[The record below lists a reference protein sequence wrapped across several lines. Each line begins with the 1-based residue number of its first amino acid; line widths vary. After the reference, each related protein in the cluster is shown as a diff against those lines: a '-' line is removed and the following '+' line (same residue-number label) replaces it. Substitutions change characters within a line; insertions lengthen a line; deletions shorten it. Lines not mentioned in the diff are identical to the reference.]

1 MRLDLNQ
8 DGSAENSQ
16 TEKKKEVFPRGG
28 GNVVESGN
36 EKAFAVARIQSRRQG
51 PVQGNFIG
59 SAKIWLLS
67 YRQCRISKGFT
78 HRVINWEFHNA
89 TERMDLGDSRREEGL
104 PLLGQLSWE

>member
-1 MRLDLNQ
+1 M
-8 DGSAENSQ
+8 
-16 TEKKKEVFPRGG
+16 
-28 GNVVESGN
+28 VESGN

-51 PVQGNFIG
+51 PVQGNFTG